1 MDNNRDFTELLKS
14 ASSGSMS
21 RRAVLKRAALLGLS
35 APAIAAL
42 LAACG
47 GSSSN
52 NTPAA
57 TVAPTTSTG
66 GTGSTATSAA
76 TSASTSAATP
86 AASAAASSTSAPTG
100 QRGGGGEIKL
110 LWWQAPTIL
119 NCHLSSGTKDFDA
132 ARVCLEP
139 LIEAMPDGSLVP
151 VLAAEVPTLGNGVA
165 NDGTSV
171 TYKLRQGVKWHD
183 GQDFTA
189 DDVVFTWQWVTDEK
203 VAATT
208 SGNYDTVAN
217 VEAVDPQTV
226 KITFK
231 DPNPDWFTPFRS
243 GEGVIIPKHIMSDY
257 MGDKA
262 RTAPFNLKPVG
273 TGPFKV
279 DSFTPGDNAQ
289 YSIYMDYWDPGKPS
303 FDKVS
308 LKGGGD
314 ATSAARAVIQSGE
327 IDYAW
332 NIQVEEAVMK
342 QIEGAGNLGKF
353 ITWDGGGTEKLLI
366 NRSDPQTDKD
376 GEKSNK
382 DVPHPHFQVLEVRQA
397 LNLSVDR
404 DSVATQLYG
413 RGGKATPYV
422 ENIAPNILPDGI
434 KYEFNLD
441 KAASLLDQAGAK
453 MNGNVR
459 ELNGRPLH
467 WTYQTS
473 VNSVRQKHQEIVKQ
487 SLGKIGV
494 EIEIKS
500 IDASVYFSGDPGN
513 EQTTNHFYADL
524 EMYTNSPSS
533 PFPILW
539 FQRYLS
545 THIAQ
550 KSNSWSQ
557 DNYARINDPDFDKLY
572 DQVKQE
578 MDPDQVDGPVQADDP
593 DVVGQG
599 LRVGPDRPA
608 ERCGPQQQD
617 PGSAAEPVDL
627 RHLRPQEL
635 DDERVT
641 PIDCS
646 PKDVERGGFER
657 PVSLLR
663 TARKP
668 TRRRLV

>member
-1 MDNNRDFTELLKS
+1 MDQNRDFIELMRS
-14 ASSGSMS
+14 ATSGAMS
-21 RRAVLKRAALLGLS
+21 RRAVLKRAVVLGLS

-47 GSSSN
+47 GSSSS

-57 TVAPTTSTG
+57 TTAPTTSG
-66 GTGSTATSAA
+66 GGGSTATSVATA
-76 TSASTSAATP
+76 TSASTPSATT
-86 AASAAASSTSAPTG
+86 AASATSAPAG
-100 QRGGGGEIKL
+100 ERGGGGELKL

-132 ARVCLEP
+132 TRVALEP
-139 LIEAMPDGSLVP
+139 LIEVLADGSMIP
-151 VLAAEVPTLGNGVA
+151 VLAAEVPSLGKGVA
-165 NDGTSV
+165 EDGTSV
-171 TYKLRQGVKWHD
+171 TYKLREGVKWHD
-183 GQDFTA
+183 GEDFTA

-208 SGNYDTVAN
+208 SGNYLQVSN

-226 KITFK
+226 KISFK

-257 MGDKA
+257 MGEKA
-262 RTAPFNLKPVG
+262 RTAPFNLKPIG

-279 DSFTPGDNAQ
+279 ESFTPGDNVQ
-289 YSIYMDYWDPGKPS
+289 YSINMDYWDPGKPA

-308 LKGGGD
+308 MKGGGD

-327 IDYAW
+327 VDYAW

-342 QIEGAGNLGKF
+342 QIEGAGQNGKF
-353 ITWDGGGTEKLLI
+353 NTSPGGGTEKLLI
-366 NRSDPQTDKD
+366 NRSDPNTEKD
-376 GEKSNK
+376 GQKSNK
-382 DVPHPHFQVLEVRQA
+382 DVPHPHFQDLKVRQA

-404 DSVATQLYG
+404 DAVATQLYG
-413 RGGKATPYV
+413 RGGKATPFV
-422 ENIAPNILPDGI
+422 QNMVTTIFPDGI
-434 KYEFNLD
+434 NYEFDLD
-441 KAASLLDQAGAK
+441 KAAQLLDDAGAK

-459 ELNGRPLH
+459 EMNGRPLH

-487 SLGKIGV
+487 ALGKIGV

-545 THIAQ
+545 DHIAQ
-550 KSNSWSQ
+550 KENSWSQ
-557 DNYARINDPDFDKLY
+557 DNYARLNYPEFDKLY
-572 DQVKQE
+572 AQVAQE
-578 MDPDQVDGPVQADDP
+578 MDPKKSTEIFKQIMQMVWDNVFELGQIARQGVYAMSNK
-593 DVVGQG
+593 VVGRNPSQWCYTTYD
-599 LRVGPDRPA
+599 LKDWKPA
-608 ERCGPQQQD
+608 
-617 PGSAAEPVDL
+617 
-627 RHLRPQEL
+627 
-635 DDERVT
+635 
-641 PIDCS
+641 
-646 PKDVERGGFER
+646 
-657 PVSLLR
+657 
-663 TARKP
+663 
-668 TRRRLV
+668 

>member
-1 MDNNRDFTELLKS
+1 MSSNPKFEELMN
-14 ASSGSMS
+14 AARSGKMS
-21 RRAVLKRAALLGLS
+21 RRSVLKKSVALGLS

-47 GSSSN
+47 GSSSS

-57 TVAPTTSTG
+57 TTAAPTTSSG
-66 GTGSTATSAA
+66 GTGSTATS
-76 TSASTSAATP
+76 STGGAATP
-86 AASAAASSTSAPTG
+86 TSSGSSSTSTSAPTG
-100 QRGGGGEIKL
+100 NRGGGGELRL

-139 LIEAMPDGSLVP
+139 LIEAMPDGSLIP
-151 VLAAEVPTLGNGVA
+151 VLAAEVPSLGKGVA
-165 NDGTSV
+165 EDGTSV
-171 TYKLRQGVKWHD
+171 TYKLREGVKWHD
-183 GQDFTA
+183 GEDFTA
-189 DDVVFTWQWVTDEK
+189 DDVVFTWQWLTDEK

-208 SGNYDTVAN
+208 SGNYESIDT

-243 GEGVIIPKHIMSDY
+243 GEGVILPKHIMSDY
-257 MGDKA
+257 MGEKA
-262 RTAPFNLKPVG
+262 RTAPFNLKPIG

-279 DSFTPGDNAQ
+279 DSFSAGDNVQ
-289 YSIYMDYWDPGKPS
+289 YSINMDYWDPGKPF

-308 LKGGGD
+308 MKGGGD
-314 ATSAARAVIQSGE
+314 STSASRAVIQSGE
-327 IDYAW
+327 VDYAW
-332 NIQVEEAVMK
+332 NIQTEEAVMK
-342 QIEGAGNLGKF
+342 QIEGAGELGKF

-366 NRSDPQTDKD
+366 NRSDPNTEKD

-382 DVPHPHFQVLEVRQA
+382 DVPHPHFQDLKVRQA

-422 ENIAPNILPDGI
+422 QNIAPNILPEGI
-434 KYEFNLD
+434 KYEYDLD
-441 KAASLLDQAGAK
+441 KAAQLLDDAGAK

-459 ELNGRPLH
+459 EMNGRPLH

-473 VNSVRQKHQEIVKQ
+473 VNSIRQKHQEIVKQ

-539 FQRYLS
+539 FQRYLTS
-545 THIAQ
+545 HIAQ

-557 DNYARINDPDFDKLY
+557 DNYARLSNPDFDKLY
-572 DQVKQE
+572 DQVQQE
-578 MDPDQVDGPVQADDP
+578 MDPQKSTAIFKQMMQMTWDNVFELGQVARQNVAARSNKLQ
-593 DVVGQG
+593 GQQPSQWTYG
-599 LRVGPDRPA
+599 TY
-608 ERCGPQQQD
+608 
-617 PGSAAEPVDL
+617 DL
-627 RHLRPQEL
+627 
-635 DDERVT
+635 
-641 PIDCS
+641 
-646 PKDVERGGFER
+646 KDWTM
-657 PVSLLR
+657 S
-663 TARKP
+663 K
-668 TRRRLV
+668 

>member
-1 MDNNRDFTELLKS
+1 MSSNPKFEELMNAAKS
-14 ASSGSMS
+14 GTVS
-21 RRAVLKRAALLGLS
+21 RRSVLKKGVALGLS

-47 GSSSN
+47 GSSSS

-57 TVAPTTSTG
+57 TTAATTSSG
-66 GTGSTATSAA
+66 GTGSTATSSTGGAA
-76 TSASTSAATP
+76 SPTSGSGSSSTSTSAA
-86 AASAAASSTSAPTG
+86 TG
-100 QRGGGGEIKL
+100 QRGGGGDLRL

-132 ARVCLEP
+132 ARAILEP

-189 DDVVFTWQWVTDEK
+189 DDVVFTWQWLTDK
-203 VAATT
+203 QVAATT
-208 SGNYDTVAN
+208 SGNYDSISN

-273 TGPFKV
+273 TGPYKV
-279 DSFTPGDNAQ
+279 DSFTPGDSVQ
-289 YSIYMDYWDPGKPS
+289 YKINNDYWDPGKPH
-303 FDKVS
+303 FDQIGM
-308 LKGGGD
+308 KGGGD
-314 ATSAARAVIQSGE
+314 STSAARAVIQSGE
-327 IDYAW
+327 VDYAW
-332 NIQVEEAVMK
+332 NIQTEEAVMK
-342 QIEGAGNLGKF
+342 QIESSGDLGKF

-366 NRSDPQTDKD
+366 NHSDPQTEKD

-397 LNLSVDR
+397 LNLAVDR
-404 DSVATQLYG
+404 DSIATQLYG

-557 DNYARINDPDFDKLY
+557 DNYARINEPDFDKLY

-578 MDPDQVDGPVQADDP
+578 MDPTKSTDLFKQMIQMSWDKVFELGQVARQNVAARSNKLQGQQPSQWTYALYDVQNW
-593 DVVGQG
+593 
-599 LRVGPDRPA
+599 
-608 ERCGPQQQD
+608 
-617 PGSAAEPVDL
+617 SM
-627 RHLRPQEL
+627 
-635 DDERVT
+635 T
-641 PIDCS
+641 
-646 PKDVERGGFER
+646 K
-657 PVSLLR
+657 
-663 TARKP
+663 
-668 TRRRLV
+668 

>member
-1 MDNNRDFTELLKS
+1 MDQDPRFSNLMRAATRGEL
-14 ASSGSMS
+14 S
-21 RRAVLKRAALLGLS
+21 RRAVLKRAVALGLS

-47 GSSSN
+47 SSNKTTPTTSSASTSTSSSGGT
-52 NTPAA
+52 TPAA
-57 TVAPTTSTG
+57 TTAATTSA
-66 GTGSTATSAA
+66 STPEATAASSA
-76 TSASTSAATP
+76 TSAST
-86 AASAAASSTSAPTG
+86 G
-100 QRGGGGEIKL
+100 QRGGDGELRL

-139 LIEAMPDGSLVP
+139 LTDFDKDGKVVP
-151 VLAAEVPTLGNGVA
+151 VLAAEAPSLGNGVSE
-165 NDGTSV
+165 DGTTV
-171 TYKLRQGVKWHD
+171 TYKLREGVKWHD

-208 SGNYDTVAN
+208 SGDYDLIDT

-231 DPNPDWFTPFRS
+231 SPNPDWFTPFH
-243 GEGVIIPKHIMSDY
+243 GGDGVIIPKHIMQDY
-257 MGDKA
+257 MGEKA
-262 RTAPFNLKPVG
+262 RTAPFNLKPIG

-279 DSFTPGDNAQ
+279 DSFAPGDNVQ
-289 YSIYMDYWDPGKPS
+289 YSLFADYWDPGKPH

-308 LKGGGD
+308 MKGGGD
-314 ATSAARAVIQSGE
+314 ATSASRAVIQSGE
-327 IDYAW
+327 VDYAW

-342 QIEGAGNLGKF
+342 QIESAGDLGKF
-353 ITWDGGGTEKLLI
+353 ITWGGGGTEKLLI
-366 NRSDPQTDKD
+366 NHSDPETDQ
-376 GEKSNK
+376 GGQKSNK
-382 DVPHPHFQVLEVRQA
+382 DVPHPHFKVLEVRQA
-397 LNLSVDR
+397 LNMSVDR

-413 RGGKATPYV
+413 RGGKATPFV
-422 ENIAPNILPDGI
+422 QNQVTAIFPDGI
-434 KYEFNLD
+434 NYEFDLD
-441 KAASLLDQAGAK
+441 KAAALLDKAGAT

-459 ELNGRPLH
+459 SLNGRNLH

-539 FQRYLS
+539 FQRYLTS
-545 THIAQ
+545 HIAQ
-550 KSNSWSQ
+550 KENQWAQ
-557 DNYARINDPDFDKLY
+557 DNYARINNPDFDKLY

-578 MDPDQVDGPVQADDP
+578 MDPTKSTDIFKQIMQLVWDEVFELGQIARQN
-593 DVVGQG
+593 VGAISNKIEGKNSTQWTG
-599 LRVGPDRPA
+599 DTY
-608 ERCGPQQQD
+608 
-617 PGSAAEPVDL
+617 DL
-627 RHLRPQEL
+627 KNWHK
-635 DDERVT
+635 T
-641 PIDCS
+641 S
-646 PKDVERGGFER
+646 
-657 PVSLLR
+657 
-663 TARKP
+663 
-668 TRRRLV
+668 